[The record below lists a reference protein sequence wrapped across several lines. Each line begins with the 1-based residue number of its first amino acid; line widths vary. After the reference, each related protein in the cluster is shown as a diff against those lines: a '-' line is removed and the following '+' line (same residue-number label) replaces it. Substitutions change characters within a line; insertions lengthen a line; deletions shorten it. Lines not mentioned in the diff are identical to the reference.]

1 MPETTQRETQLHHVV
16 FAVAPERQA
25 AVAQMFT
32 ELGFHFDNTELTE
45 LGLTV
50 HLDWSGGL
58 ELISA
63 MPGATADVAASV
75 TEFVER
81 NGDGV
86 YTVVLRVPGAS
97 DAEAVA
103 ERYGSKTRFRQSFS
117 GEGSYLD
124 EIDLSVF
131 GLPLTMLSTNI
142 P

>member
-1 MPETTQRETQLHHVV
+1 MSESRGTQLHHVV
-16 FAVAPERQA
+16 FAVAPERHA
-25 AVAQMFT
+25 AAAQMFT
-32 ELGFHFDNTELTE
+32 ELGFSFENTDLTE
-45 LGLTV
+45 LGLNI
-50 HLDWSGGL
+50 HLDWNGGV

-63 MPGATADVAASV
+63 VPGSTADVAASV
-75 TEFVER
+75 NDFVER

-86 YTVVLRVPGAS
+86 YTVVLRVPAASGA
-97 DAEAVA
+97 ETIA

>member
-1 MPETTQRETQLHHVV
+1 
-16 FAVAPERQA
+16 VASS
-25 AVAQMFT
+25 VA
-32 ELGFHFDNTELTE
+32 
-45 LGLTV
+45 
-50 HLDWSGGL
+50 
-58 ELISA
+58 
-63 MPGATADVAASV
+63 
-75 TEFVER
+75 EFVKR

-97 DAEAVA
+97 DAETIT

-131 GLPLTMLSTNI
+131 GLPLTLLSTNI

>member
-1 MPETTQRETQLHHVV
+1 MPEQTRETQLHHVV

-32 ELGFHFDNTELTE
+32 ELGFRFENTELTE

-50 HLDWSGGL
+50 HLDWNGGV

-63 MPGATADVAASV
+63 IPGATAEVAASV
-75 TEFVER
+75 SEFVKR

-86 YTVVLRVPGAS
+86 YTVVLRVPGAA
-97 DAEAVA
+97 DAEDIT
-103 ERYGSKTRFRQSFS
+103 ERHGSKTRFRQSFS

-131 GLPLTMLSTNI
+131 GLPLTLLSTNI